1 MPIQQT
7 PDLELEFIDT
17 ASDLAR
23 VCEQLANQP
32 YLAVDTEFVREK
44 TYYPVLCLIQIA
56 SAQQCVCIDPLAITD
71 LSPLAELLLNSDT
84 IKVFHAARQDL
95 EVLNQIFGKIPAP
108 IFDTQIAATLLGLG
122 DQLSY
127 ANLVKHFLDVQ
138 LAKGH
143 ARTDWERRPLSNE
156 QLEYAADDV
165 RYLVAMYPLMVQSLT
180 QLGRL
185 AWLDEDFETLTHP
198 QLYQNDPVQQWQRVS
213 GLQKLKGAQLAI
225 LQQLAAWREQQA
237 QQQNKPRKWILSDD
251 ILIAIA
257 MQGPHKSEQLERIR
271 GINSALLQRHGQT
284 LLGLIAKAKTLPKS
298 EWPILSRRKALDPNQ
313 EALLDA
319 LMAIVKLQAASH
331 QINNTA
337 LTSRHELENLIAGDK
352 DIPLLHGWRHGLAGQ
367 QVLNFLNG
375 QTSLSVANQRL
386 LTSPSNS

>member
-1 MPIQQT
+1 MTIQQA

-17 ASDLAR
+17 AAALAR
-23 VCEQLANQP
+23 VCAQLANQS

-44 TYYPVLCLIQIA
+44 TYYPILSLIQIA
-56 SAQQCVCIDPLAITD
+56 SPQQCVCIDPLAITD
-71 LSPLAELLLNSDT
+71 LSPLAGLLLNTQT

-95 EVLNQIFGKIPAP
+95 EILNQTLGNIPTP

-127 ANLVKHFLDVQ
+127 ANLVNHFLNVQ

-156 QLEYAADDV
+156 QLEYDADDV
-165 RYLVAMYPLMVQSLT
+165 RYLVTMYPLMVQTLT
-180 QLGRL
+180 QQGRL
-185 AWLDEDFETLTHP
+185 SWLAEDFEALTQP
-198 QLYQNDPVQQWQRVS
+198 QLYQNDPGQQWQRVA
-213 GLQKLKGAQLAI
+213 GLQKLKGVQLAI
-225 LQQLAAWREQQA
+225 LQSIAAWREQHA
-237 QQQNKPRKWILSDD
+237 QQQNKPRKWVLADD
-251 ILIAIA
+251 ILITIA
-257 MQGPHKSEQLERIR
+257 MQAPHKVDQLERIR
-271 GINSALLQRHGQT
+271 GITPSFIQRYGKT
-284 LLGLIAKAKTLPKS
+284 LLDLIEQAKTLPKS
-298 EWPILSRRKALDPNQ
+298 EWPILSRRNALNPNQ

-337 LTSRHELENLIAGDK
+337 LTSRHELESLIAGDQ

-375 QTSLSVANQRL
+375 HTSLSVANQQL
-386 LTSPSNS
+386 HTSPPKT

>member
-1 MPIQQT
+1 MPIQQA
-7 PDLELEFIDT
+7 PDLDLEFIDT
-17 ASDLAR
+17 PAALAR
-23 VCEQLANQP
+23 ACDQLANQP

-56 SAQQCVCIDPLAITD
+56 SPQLCVCIDPLALKD
-71 LSPLAELLLNSDT
+71 LSPLAGLLLNSQT
-84 IKVFHAARQDL
+84 TKIFHAARQDL
-95 EVLNQIFGKIPAP
+95 EILNQTLGKIPTP
-108 IFDTQIAATLLGLG
+108 VFDTQIAATLLGLG

-127 ANLVKHFLDVQ
+127 ANLVNHFLNVQ

-165 RYLVAMYPLMVQSLT
+165 RYLAAMYPLMVQTLT
-180 QLGRL
+180 ELGRL
-185 AWLDEDFETLTHP
+185 AWLDEDFTALTQP
-198 QLYQNDPVQQWQRVS
+198 QLYQNDPQHQWQRVS
-213 GLQKLKGAQLAI
+213 GLQKLKGVQLAI
-225 LQQLAAWREQQA
+225 VRHLAAWREQQA

-257 MQGPHKSEQLERIR
+257 MQAPHKAEQLERIR
-271 GINSALLQRHGQT
+271 GINPAMIQRHGQT
-284 LLGLIAKAKTLPKS
+284 LLDLIAQAKATPKS
-298 EWPILSRRKALDPNQ
+298 EWPILSRRKALDANQ

-337 LTSRHELENLIAGDK
+337 LTSRHELEALLTGDH
-352 DIPLLHGWRHGLAGQ
+352 DIPLLHGWRHGIAGQ
-367 QVLNFLNG
+367 QVLNFLQG
-375 QTSLSVANQRL
+375 QTSLAVTNQGL
-386 LTSPSNS
+386 VTTPSND